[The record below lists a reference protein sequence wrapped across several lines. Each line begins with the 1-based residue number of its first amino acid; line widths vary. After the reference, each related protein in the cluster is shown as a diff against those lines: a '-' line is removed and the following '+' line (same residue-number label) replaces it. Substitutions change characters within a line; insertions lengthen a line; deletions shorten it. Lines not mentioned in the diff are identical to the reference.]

1 MAEVSW
7 QVDDPVVENISYTKD
22 AAGFWNVS
30 ITLQEATPGSLGKK
44 VVMAKLKAHGKD
56 VAQSLW
62 PVTASR
68 PEGETSKTTLTFQTG
83 SATYPDR
90 ARLEIEL
97 TEK

>member
-7 QVDDPVVENISYTKD
+7 QVDDPIVESISWTKD
-22 AAGFWNVS
+22 AAGFWNISVN
-30 ITLQEATPGSLGKK
+30 LEEATPGSLGKK
-44 VVMAKLKAHGKD
+44 VVMAKLKSHGKD

-68 PEGETSKTTLTFQTG
+68 QEGEAAKTSLSFQTG
-83 SATYPDR
+83 AATYPDR
-90 ARLEIEL
+90 AKLEIEL

>member
-1 MAEVSW
+1 MPEVSW
-7 QVDDPVVENISYTKD
+7 QIDDPVVQSISFVKD

-30 ITLQEATPGSLGKK
+30 AALQEATPGSLGKK

-56 VAQSLW
+56 IAQSLW
-62 PVTASR
+62 PVTATR
-68 PEGETSKTTLTFQTG
+68 PEGEAAKTTLSFQTG

>member
-7 QVDDPVVENISYTKD
+7 QIDDPVVENISYTKD

-30 ITLQEATPGSLGKK
+30 ITLQEATPGSLGNK
-44 VVMAKLKAHGKD
+44 VVMAKLKSRGKD
-56 VAQSLW
+56 IAQSLW

-68 PEGETSKTTLTFQTG
+68 TEGEAAKTTLSFQTG

-97 TEK
+97 AEK

>member
-7 QVDDPVVENISYTKD
+7 QVDDPIVESFSCIKD

-30 ITLQEATPGSLGKK
+30 ITLEEATPGSLGKK

-68 PEGETSKTTLTFQTG
+68 QEGEAAKTTLTFQTG
-83 SATYPDR
+83 AATYPEK
-90 ARLEIEL
+90 AKLEIEL